1 MEITDSF
8 IKALSAKK
16 KWLKHEGIE
25 IEGNL
30 YRAFM
35 LQSAYK
41 KICKRGGGAT
51 LTSIVKDG
59 HVIVM
64 NYRTRHGQGNVRII

>member
-8 IKALSAKK
+8 IQALNVKK
-16 KWLKHEGIE
+16 KWLKHEVIVIE
-25 IEGNL
+25 DNL
-30 YRAFM
+30 YRAFR

-64 NYRTRHGQGNVRII
+64 NYRTRHGQGSVRLI